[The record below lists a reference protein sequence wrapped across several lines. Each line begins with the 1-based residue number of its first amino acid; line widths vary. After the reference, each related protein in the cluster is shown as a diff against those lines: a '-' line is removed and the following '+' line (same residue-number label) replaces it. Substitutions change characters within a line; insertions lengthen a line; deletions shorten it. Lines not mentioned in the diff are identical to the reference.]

1 MTEVVGVRFREVGKI
16 YTFATNGETFRR
28 GDHVIADTAKGPEYG
43 TVILGNY
50 EICENSMEQPLKEIL
65 RRATEEDTAKVYANK
80 AREHDALMICR
91 KKVEER
97 GLQMKVI
104 ASEYS
109 FDDSRVIFFFTADG
123 RVDFRDLVKDLAAV
137 FHMRI
142 ELRQVGARDET
153 KIVGGMGP
161 CGRTLCCHSWL
172 SDFVPVSIKMAK
184 EQNLSLNPQK
194 ISGVCGRLMCCLIN
208 EADTYAYLNSQMPK
222 KGDTVELQDGCLGEI
237 VEVNVLKQTVR
248 VLVILDDDEREMRD
262 IPASETTFIAHR
274 KKGQPSL
281 LKRDAMAKREAALQE
296 AKEREL
302 RKAQGIEDDAETG
315 RPENARA
322 RRERRRLE
330 SGAYRKDRPADG
342 KPEKGGSVSSGAEDA
357 VGTENTDTTA
367 AGAETGGG
375 RNGEQPKRRRRPQEK
390 AERSERND
398 RQERGDRPERQD
410 RPRKDRRPRPERPAA
425 EAAGD
430 GAAENGNIAAD
441 EGGEQAVRRRRKRR
455 RPARGTGEAG
465 NGGQG
470 GTAPDGGN
478 D

>member
-97 GLQMKVI
+97 GLEMKVI

-161 CGRTLCCHSWL
+161 CGRPLCCHSWL

-194 ISGVCGRLMCCLIN
+194 ISGVCGRLMCCLKN
-208 EADTYAYLNSQMPK
+208 EADTYAYLNSQLPK
-222 KGDTVELQDGCLGEI
+222 KGDTVELEDGRIGEI
-237 VEVNVLKQTVR
+237 TEVNVLKQTVR
-248 VLVILDDDEREMRD
+248 VLVLLDDDEREMRD
-262 IPASETTFIAHR
+262 VPASETVFIAHR
-274 KKGQPSL
+274 KKGQPSQ
-281 LKRDAMAKREAALQE
+281 LKKDAMARREAQLQEQRERKKREAEGAE
-296 AKEREL
+296 ASDGAGRKEAAGSADDAGEGQTSRRSRRKRGEAPAEREN
-302 RKAQGIEDDAETG
+302 REGRDAQKSG
-315 RPENARA
+315 RG
-322 RRERRRLE
+322 RERRRGKRE
-330 SGAYRKDRPADG
+330 NDTETGVDGGAGTAG
-342 KPEKGGSVSSGAEDA
+342 KPAAVTAPAGEETAPQGA
-357 VGTENTDTTA
+357 A
-367 AGAETGGG
+367 AGNA
-375 RNGEQPKRRRRPQEK
+375 P
-390 AERSERND
+390 D
-398 RQERGDRPERQD
+398 
-410 RPRKDRRPRPERPAA
+410 
-425 EAAGD
+425 
-430 GAAENGNIAAD
+430 AENG
-441 EGGEQAVRRRRKRR
+441 ERTHKRHRRRKKHAPREG
-455 RPARGTGEAG
+455 RPEG
-465 NGGQG
+465 
-470 GTAPDGGN
+470 APDRTPDRAPEGN
-478 D
+478 ADA